1 MSAAPDSQ
9 DRMFNHAVV
18 EPIDAALLHEMLAF
32 GRLHYPPGDP
42 YTSVAYRQWLYLD
55 NPAGV
60 ARAVLIRQRETLIGQ
75 AALVPL
81 HLLVPGGQVRKGYF
95 VVDVLTHPEFRNL
108 RLFSHIID
116 AALDHVRGEGSL
128 LLGHPNQAALRGW
141 QRKEMTFQPPLR
153 PHVLRPVLAWPRW
166 LTKEAD
172 IMAIWPDVERSIG
185 AANGN
190 PEILRSIDYMRWRFL
205 RRPDKPYSIAV
216 GVARDGA
223 PFAFSVTV
231 QWRHGLALLVD
242 HWCDGRQAIRT
253 GRPTLALLPAGQQ
266 SVANAV
272 RLPVAKEVPYFVTD
286 PTCAGLRYG
295 RLTLAASD
303 F

>member
-1 MSAAPDSQ
+1 MSDTPEPE
-9 DRMFNHAVV
+9 DRTFSPAVV
-18 EPIDAALLHEMLAF
+18 EPVDAALLGEMLTF

-55 NPAGV
+55 NPVGTAL
-60 ARAVLIRQRETLIGQ
+60 AVLIRQRRTLIGQ

-81 HLLVPGGQVRKGYF
+81 HLRIPGGQIQKGYF

-108 RLFSHIID
+108 RLFSLIID
-116 AALDHVRGEGSL
+116 AAMDHVRGEGSL

-153 PHVLRPVLAWPRW
+153 PHVLRPALAWQRW

-172 IMAIWPDVERSIG
+172 IMAIWPDVERRIG
-185 AANGN
+185 TANGD
-190 PEILRSIDYMRWRFL
+190 PEIVRSIDYMRWRFL
-205 RRPDKPYSIAV
+205 RRPDKPYTVAA
-216 GVARDGA
+216 GVASDGA

-231 QWRHGLALLVD
+231 PWRHGLALLVD

-266 SVANAV
+266 SVANAI

-286 PTCAGLRYG
+286 PTSARLPFG